1 MENLAVVPFDWSVH
15 PPCQSPD
22 SAPVP
27 DHSRAALLWVYS
39 SASAAQHAWKCFK
52 SENSEN
58 FKNTPNPI
66 SKWNLWMCQ
75 FTRALASSYNHSM
88 VITPL
93 RVCTLP
99 GCFTCFWQTWIRT
112 QISFSCS
119 GCISKTSLRTAN
131 RIVAIGSSLPY
142 ISADAHP
149 MTIASTC
156 KWKTLKSH
164 QLRRRCG
171 WEQQSLLL
179 ELPSF
184 CRIWKNQV
192 PLSACSS
199 LAQSF
204 VLLLVLR
211 WQLSV
216 LAVFQAHCRPAPVQI
231 QLNWVMKQKSGRQKV
246 WKALKS
252 CLNIFRCHLR
262 ERRLFLLWILRY
274 THFWQQTSLRLII
287 RIHCPRIFENRL
299 STIQTPLL
307 SQPLLFQ
314 WYYLLKIV
322 CRQAPILSLRGC
334 VVKSTWEYLRSFR
347 QRTRVN
353 DFIPLCID
361 HMMHICLH
369 GRIRKL
375 GSAIETLWE
384 IYLLS
389 LAHRLAEWMQRE
401 PCPSRRCWSI
411 LDTSNKLF
419 QNVMFPKQKTS
430 IAHLQH

>member
-1 MENLAVVPFDWSVH
+1 ML
-15 PPCQSPD
+15 
-22 SAPVP
+22 
-27 DHSRAALLWVYS
+27 Y
-39 SASAAQHAWKCFK
+39 
-52 SENSEN
+52 
-58 FKNTPNPI
+58 
-66 SKWNLWMCQ
+66 
-75 FTRALASSYNHSM
+75 
-88 VITPL
+88 
-93 RVCTLP
+93 
-99 GCFTCFWQTWIRT
+99 
-112 QISFSCS
+112 
-119 GCISKTSLRTAN
+119 
-131 RIVAIGSSLPY
+131 
-142 ISADAHP
+142 
-149 MTIASTC
+149 
-156 KWKTLKSH
+156 
-164 QLRRRCG
+164 
-171 WEQQSLLL
+171 
-179 ELPSF
+179 
-184 CRIWKNQV
+184 QV

-211 WQLSV
+211 LQLSV

-231 QLNWVMKQKSGRQKV
+231 QLNWVMKQKSGRQKI

-262 ERRLFLLWILRY
+262 ERRLFLLCILRY

-287 RIHCPRIFENRL
+287 SYKNTLLQDFQNRL

-334 VVKSTWEYLRSFR
+334 VVKSTWEYLRSFM

-375 GSAIETLWE
+375 GSATETLWE
-384 IYLLS
+384 ICLLS
-389 LAHRLAEWMQRE
+389 LAHRLAECNESLVLQGDAD
-401 PCPSRRCWSI
+401 PSWTPA
-411 LDTSNKLF
+411 TSCFKMH
-419 QNVMFPKQKTS
+419 VSKQKTS
-430 IAHLQH
+430 IAHL